1 MTRNTASRT
10 QFGFKSTLP
19 LPPSINGGG
28 FETLLPGERG
38 EGEGQCDRQRQNA
51 VLNADNGNAKP
62 RVKICGITRVE
73 DARAAVNAGVHALGF
88 IFHPASPRYVT
99 PEQAGAIINS
109 LPPFVTAVGVFV
121 NCNRTEIEKVLRAA
135 GLHMIQLHGQESP
148 DDCRGYSRPVIKAL
162 RLAAGKPLPCLTSYP
177 IVGLLLEAEV
187 SGAWG
192 GTGIPLDWKRLKDDL
207 ETEAP
212 TVRSRLVLAGGLDP
226 ENVALAA
233 SIVRPYAVD
242 VSTGVED
249 EPGIKNHEK
258 IKEFMN
264 ALYG

>member
-1 MTRNTASRT
+1 MTGDTASRID
-10 QFGFKSTLP
+10 FGFKSTLP
-19 LPPSINGGG
+19 LPPSVKGGG
-28 FETLLPGERG
+28 FETLSSGERG
-38 EGEGQCDRQRQNA
+38 KGERQSGQESQGA
-51 VLNADNGNAKP
+51 VLNAGHRNAKP

-99 PEQAGAIINS
+99 PEQAGSIINS

-121 NCNRTEIEKVLRAA
+121 NRSKTEIDNVVGAA

-148 DDCRGYSRPVIKAL
+148 DDCKGHSRPVIKAL
-162 RLAAGKPLPCLTSYP
+162 RLAADQPLLGLAAYQTA
-177 IVGLLLEAEV
+177 GLLVEAEV
-187 SGAWG
+187 SGQWG
-192 GTGIPLDWKRLKDDL
+192 GTGIPLNWERLKKDL
-207 ETEAP
+207 EAETP

-226 ENVALAA
+226 QNVALAV
-233 SIVRPYAVD
+233 SIVQPYAVD